1 MTSAAA
7 SSRTGTALWLLARL
21 AVQIFYRV
29 QRIGATLPDGPVLLV
44 ANHPNSLLDPAL
56 VQATAGRPSRFLA
69 KSTLFQGHFLS
80 PLIRRSGAIPVYR
93 RIDPGTDMSRNEEM
107 FAAVEAVLAHAAV
120 VCLFP
125 EGVSHSTGRLEQ
137 LRSGAARIALSSS
150 ANGVRVAIVPIGLNF
165 DRLAV
170 FRSRVT
176 VAFGQPF
183 GCDDLVPAYQDH
195 PQAAVRALT
204 MRIEERL
211 RRLMIEADPRGD
223 LRMVDRIY
231 QLYSAARGVSRA
243 EADRLQRRKIIAAG
257 IERLRVNDPA
267 QYRSI
272 QDKVLEYDT
281 SRARFGLRE
290 RDVDQRISTRTAVRF
305 TIREG
310 SLAALL
316 GPLALLS
323 VLLFAVPYWITGLVG
338 RQVRALESRATW
350 QIVGG
355 VLIYGGWMGLL
366 AAAVGLAYGAA
377 TAPAAF
383 FLLSILAVVGLFA
396 LEREAAVIRTVRAFL
411 AIRHTPLKARAHLKR
426 QRAEIATVLER
437 AREWLEQGD

>member
-7 SSRTGTALWLLARL
+7 SSRVGTAGWLLARL
-21 AVQIFYRV
+21 AIQIFYRV
-29 QRIGATLPDGPVLLV
+29 QQIGATLPDGPVLLV
-44 ANHPNSLLDPAL
+44 ANHPNSILDPAL
-56 VQATAGRPSRFLA
+56 VQATAGRRIRFLA

-93 RIDPGTDMSRNEEM
+93 RIDPGTDMSRNDEM
-107 FAAVEAVLAHAAV
+107 FAAVEAVLAQTAV

-125 EGVSHSTGRLEQ
+125 EGISHSTGRLEQ
-137 LRSGAARIALSSS
+137 LRSGAARIALSNS

-176 VAFGQPF
+176 VTFGQPF
-183 GCDDLVPAYQDH
+183 GCDDLVSAYQDN
-195 PQAAVRALT
+195 PQAAVRTLT
-204 MRIEERL
+204 MRIGEHL
-211 RRLMIEADPRGD
+211 RRLLIEAAPRGD

-243 EADRLQRRKIIAAG
+243 EADRLQRRRIIAAD
-257 IERLRVNDPA
+257 IERLRVNDPE

-305 TIREG
+305 TVREG
-310 SLAALL
+310 LLAALL

-338 RQVRALESRATW
+338 RQVRALESRATGQLRRRRSDLW
-350 QIVGG
+350 LVDGAARGSCGAYLWCSNRAGG
-355 VLIYGGWMGLL
+355 VFPAIHPGGRW
-366 AAAVGLAYGAA
+366 AVRPRTGSGGHRHGASVPGYP
-377 TAPAAF
+377 T
-383 FLLSILAVVGLFA
+383 
-396 LEREAAVIRTVRAFL
+396 
-411 AIRHTPLKARAHLKR
+411 HTTQNPRPPQESAR
-426 QRAEIATVLER
+426 
-437 AREWLEQGD
+437 

>member
-7 SSRTGTALWLLARL
+7 SSRVGAAVWLLARL
-21 AVQIFYRV
+21 AIQIFYRV
-29 QRIGATLPDGPVLLV
+29 RRVGATLPVGPVLLV

-56 VQATAGRPSRFLA
+56 VQATAGRRIRFLA

-93 RIDPGTDMSRNEEM
+93 RIDPGTDVSRNEEM
-107 FAAVEAVLAHAAV
+107 FAAVEAVLAQAAV

-125 EGVSHSTGRLEQ
+125 EGISHSTGRLEQ

-183 GCDDLVPAYQDH
+183 GCDDLVSAYQDN
-195 PQAAVRALT
+195 PQAAVRTLT
-204 MRIEERL
+204 MRIGEYL

-231 QLYSAARGVSRA
+231 QLYSAARGVSGA
-243 EADRLQRRKIIAAG
+243 EADRLQRRRIIAAG
-257 IERLRVNDPA
+257 IERLRVNDPE

-272 QDKVLEYDT
+272 QDKVLDYDT

-305 TIREG
+305 TVREG
-310 SLAALL
+310 LLAALL

-338 RQVRALESRATW
+338 RQVRALESRATG
-350 QIVGG
+350 QLVGG
-355 VLIYGGWMGLL
+355 VLIYGVWMGLL
-366 AAAVGLAYGAA
+366 AAAVGFAYGAA

-383 FLLSILAVVGLFA
+383 FLLSILAVAGLLA
-396 LEREAAVIRTVRAFL
+396 LEREAAVIGTVRAFL

-437 AREWLEQGD
+437 AREWLEQGE

>member
-7 SSRTGTALWLLARL
+7 SSRVGTAVWLLARL
-21 AVQIFYRV
+21 AIQIFYRV
-29 QRIGATLPDGPVLLV
+29 RRIGATLPDGPVLLV

-56 VQATAGRPSRFLA
+56 VQATAGRPIRFLA

-93 RIDPGTDMSRNEEM
+93 RIDPGTDVSRNEEM
-107 FAAVEAVLAHAAV
+107 FAAVEAVLAQAAV

-125 EGVSHSTGRLEQ
+125 EGISHSTGRLEQ

-183 GCDDLVPAYQDH
+183 GCDDLVSAYQDN
-195 PQAAVRALT
+195 PQAAVRTLT
-204 MRIEERL
+204 MRIGEYL

-243 EADRLQRRKIIAAG
+243 EADRLQRRRIIAAG
-257 IERLRVNDPA
+257 IERLRVNDPE

-305 TIREG
+305 TVREG
-310 SLAALL
+310 LLAALL
-316 GPLALLS
+316 GPLALLI

-338 RQVRALESRATW
+338 RQVRALESRATG
-350 QIVGG
+350 QLVGG
-355 VLIYGGWMGLL
+355 VLIYGAWMGLL
-366 AAAVGLAYGAA
+366 AAAVGLTYGAA

-383 FLLSILAVVGLFA
+383 FLLSILAVAGLFA
-396 LEREAAVIRTVRAFL
+396 LEREAAVIGTVRAFL

-437 AREWLEQGD
+437 AREWLEQGE

>member
-7 SSRTGTALWLLARL
+7 SSRVGTAVWLLARL
-21 AVQIFYRV
+21 AIQIFYRV
-29 QRIGATLPDGPVLLV
+29 RRIGATLPDGPVLLV

-56 VQATAGRPSRFLA
+56 VQATAGRPIRFLA

-93 RIDPGTDMSRNEEM
+93 RIDPGTDVSRNEEM
-107 FAAVEAVLAHAAV
+107 FAAVEAVLAQAAV

-125 EGVSHSTGRLEQ
+125 EGISHSTGRLEQ
-137 LRSGAARIALSSS
+137 LRSGAARIVLSSS

-183 GCDDLVPAYQDH
+183 GCDDLVSAYQDD
-195 PQAAVRALT
+195 PQAAVRTLT
-204 MRIEERL
+204 MRIGEYL

-231 QLYSAARGVSRA
+231 QLYSAARGVSGA
-243 EADRLQRRKIIAAG
+243 EADRLQRRRIIAAG
-257 IERLRVNDPA
+257 IERLRVNDPE

-305 TIREG
+305 TVREG
-310 SLAALL
+310 LLAALL

-338 RQVRALESRATW
+338 RQVRALESRATG
-350 QIVGG
+350 QLVGG
-355 VLIYGGWMGLL
+355 VLIYGVWMGLL
-366 AAAVGLAYGAA
+366 AAAVGFAYGAA

-383 FLLSILAVVGLFA
+383 FLLSILAVAGLFA
-396 LEREAAVIRTVRAFL
+396 LEREAAVIGTVRAFL

-437 AREWLEQGD
+437 AREWLEQGE